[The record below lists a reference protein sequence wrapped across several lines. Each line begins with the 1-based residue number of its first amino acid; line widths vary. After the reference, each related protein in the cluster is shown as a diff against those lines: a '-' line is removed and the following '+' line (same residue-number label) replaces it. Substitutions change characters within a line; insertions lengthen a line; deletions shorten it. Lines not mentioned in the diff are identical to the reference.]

1 MPKILVTR
9 KIIEDGLNLLFS
21 KGFELEINPYNRPL
35 TRDELLEKIKDKD
48 AVITQLVDK
57 VDREFFE
64 AGEKVKIV
72 ANYAVGYDNIDLEEA
87 TKRGVYVTN
96 TPNVLNNAT
105 AELAWTLLFS
115 VARRVIPAD
124 KFMRTGKYKGWDP
137 LLFLGKEVTGKT
149 LGVIGMGRIGYTFAK
164 MSKGFNM
171 KVIYYDIYR
180 NETAE
185 KEIPAEYVDLDTL
198 LKESDFIS
206 IHVPLTPQT
215 KHLITERELKLMKKS
230 AILINT
236 SRGPIIDE
244 KALVKALK
252 EGWIWGAGLDV
263 YEREPEFEPDLAQL
277 ENVVMLPHIG
287 SATEEARRGMSL
299 LCAENIIDFFEGRVP
314 RTLVNKEVLNKR

>member
-9 KIIEDGLNLLFS
+9 KIIEDGLNLLLS

-124 KFMRTGKYKGWDP
+124 KFMRTGQYKGWDP